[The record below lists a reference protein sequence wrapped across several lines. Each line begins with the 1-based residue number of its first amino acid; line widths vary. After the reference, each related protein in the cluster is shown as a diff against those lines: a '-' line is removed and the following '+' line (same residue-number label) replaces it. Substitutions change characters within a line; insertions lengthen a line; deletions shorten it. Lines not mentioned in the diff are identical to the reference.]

1 MLLLF
6 YKNIGKFNMQS
17 KFLQFIDCGCIIRMT
32 TIKYHEEGDK
42 MPELPEVETVRRT
55 LKNFIIGKKIKDII
69 VHYDKIVEGD
79 TRLFVEVLKGQVIH
93 DIDRVGKY
101 LIFILDND
109 AFISHLR
116 MEGKYN
122 IVETPKSLNKHEHIT
137 FQFNDNTEL
146 RYHDTRKFGRL
157 ELADKKNYRQNPP
170 LSKLGPEPW
179 KANTKA
185 LYTRLHKSTLP
196 IKTLLLDQS
205 IMTGIGNIYAN
216 EICFRLKMNPK
227 TPGKSISKKRVSE
240 LVEASKEILAKAIDQ
255 GGTTIHTFDAN
266 GVTGLFQVQLQ
277 VHMQKSCPVCEGE
290 VTKEMVRGR
299 GTYYCKECQKMRR

>member
-1 MLLLF
+1 
-6 YKNIGKFNMQS
+6 
-17 KFLQFIDCGCIIRMT
+17 
-32 TIKYHEEGDK
+32 

-55 LKNFIIGKKIKDII
+55 LQNFVKGKEISAIN
-69 VHYDKIVEGD
+69 VHYDKIVDGD
-79 TRLFVEVLKGQVIH
+79 TQVFVETLKGQTIQ

-101 LIFILDND
+101 LIFILDNN

-122 IVETPKSLNKHEHIT
+122 IIEANKPLNKHEHIT
-137 FQFNDNTEL
+137 FYFSDGTEL

-157 ELADKKNYRQNPP
+157 ELADKKSYHSDLP

-179 KANTKA
+179 DADVDTVYA
-185 LYTRLHKSTLP
+185 RLQKSILP

-216 EICFRLKMNPK
+216 EICFRMKMNPK
-227 TPGKSISKKRVSE
+227 TPGNHISKRRTAELIKVSADV
-240 LVEASKEILAKAIDQ
+240 LDEAIAQ
-255 GGTTIHTFDAN
+255 GGTTIHSFDAN
-266 GVTGLFQVQLQ
+266 GVSGLFQVQLS
-277 VHMQKSCPVCEGE
+277 VHMQKVCKECGGE

-299 GTYYCKECQKMRR
+299 GTYYCKTCQKRRG